1 MPNPVE
7 ALRIAAAFVK
17 DNGKIYVTQTFQR
30 ANTPFLGTVKPLLK
44 YITTI
49 DFGELHY
56 EKDLERYVRLAEA
69 SVNGVSLVVEDITLV
84 PGSVDNKYQAAK
96 LLIFKKVKTE
106 LALSAESEE

>member
-7 ALRIAAAFVK
+7 ALRIAAALVK
-17 DNGKIYVTQTFQR
+17 EDGKIYVTQTFQR
-30 ANTPFLGTVKPLLK
+30 ANTPLLGTLKPLLK

-56 EKDLERYVRLAEA
+56 EKDLERYLRLAEA
-69 SVNGVSLVVEDITLV
+69 SVNGVSLVVVENTLV

-96 LLIFKKVKTE
+96 LLVLKKVKK
-106 LALSAESEE
+106 